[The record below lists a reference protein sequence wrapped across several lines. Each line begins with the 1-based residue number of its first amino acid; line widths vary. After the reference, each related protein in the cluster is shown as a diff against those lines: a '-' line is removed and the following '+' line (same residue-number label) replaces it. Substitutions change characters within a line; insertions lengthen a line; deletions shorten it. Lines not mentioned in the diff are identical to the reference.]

1 MSIFARRLLMP
12 VLLVLFGFP
21 SMALADEGAERIA
34 LETAAQAWIK
44 AFNAH
49 DLDALVALSTQ
60 DVVLMD
66 GAAATSVSGRAAAR
80 GAWAHAMAAALGQV
94 MTSTKEAVIAGDIA
108 WRIGAFA
115 DKLPNGLSVSQ
126 GQSLEIWKRVNG
138 EWKIHRQMT
147 SSLLGPNK
155 LFRRPSPSEPILDT
169 PR

>member
-1 MSIFARRLLMP
+1 MSTFVQRLLMP
-12 VLLVLFGFP
+12 VLLVLFGFS

-34 LETAAQAWIK
+34 LEAAAQSWIK

-66 GAAATSVSGRAAAR
+66 AAAAASVSGRKAAR
-80 GAWAHAMAAALGQV
+80 GAWAHALAAAPGQV
-94 MTSTKEAVIAGDIA
+94 TTSTKEAVITGDIA

-115 DKLPNGLSVSQ
+115 SKLPNGNIVSQ
-126 GQSLEIWKRVNG
+126 GQSLEIWKLVNG
-138 EWKIHRQMT
+138 QWKIHRQMT
-147 SSLLGPNK
+147 SNLLGPNK